1 MSDEPLTE
9 AELSA
14 LRMDGW
20 RPAGGGLSA
29 AGQVEVA
36 LERDGIVV
44 RQTRFDWRTLAKSLL
59 RPPTEDEA
67 LFGRR
72 AWIYCRQHMRVH
84 GTGWC
89 GVSVREKIGLGV
101 DTASEGVEKCREW
114 GFPLYQDRNQ
124 EGML

>member
-1 MSDEPLTE
+1 MNDEPLTE

-20 RPAGGGLSA
+20 RPAGGGISA
-29 AGQVEVA
+29 AGRVEVA

-44 RQTRFDWRTLAKSLL
+44 HRSRFDWRTLAKSLL

-67 LFGRR
+67 LFGRG
-72 AWIYCRQHMRVH
+72 AWIYCRQHMKVH
-84 GTGWC
+84 ATGWC
-89 GVSVREKIGLGV
+89 SVSIRDKIGLGV
-101 DTASEGVEKCREW
+101 DTAQEGVEKCRAW
-114 GFPLYQDRNQ
+114 GFDLYQDRNQ